1 MSNLQFGMALFAGML
16 ALMAIRVPIAIS
28 MFVPG
33 AVGYVILAG
42 VDPFLNHLK
51 GAAYARF
58 SVYDL
63 SVIPLFML
71 MGAFAVQSGL
81 SKALFGFSNGLLG
94 RFRGG
99 MAMAGV
105 LASAAFGS
113 ICGSAVATTATVAQ
127 TALPEMRRFNYSG
140 RLATAALAAGGTLG
154 ILLPPSVTLV
164 VYAILTEQ
172 NISKLFLAA
181 YVPGIIAAV
190 GYVLAIA
197 VFVRLY
203 PGHAPEPTTP
213 SRDEFVE
220 SAKKVWPIA
229 LIFIMVFG
237 GIYGGVFT
245 PTEGASIGT
254 AMTFITAVASGG
266 LNLAKF
272 KLAVLS
278 TAQTSGMIFM
288 IFMGADMLNA
298 ALALSQMPTE
308 LANAVGHLG
317 IPPLL
322 IMAGIMVFYIILGCV
337 MDEMSMIMLTIPVL
351 FPVVMGLDFFGL
363 PTPEKAMWFGIL
375 ILMVVE
381 IGMIFP
387 PVGLTVYIM
396 NGLAKDVPMSET
408 YKGVVPF
415 LISDAIRMT
424 LLILFPVLTLWLVR
438 VSECGWKGECFL
450 AAIR

>member
-1 MSNLQFGMALFAGML
+1 MTNLQVGLALFGAML
-16 ALMAIRVPIAIS
+16 ALMALRVPIAIS

-33 AVGYVILAG
+33 AVGYVFLAG
-42 VDPFLNHLK
+42 WGPLLNHLK
-51 GAAYARF
+51 SAPYARF

-63 SVIPLFML
+63 TVIPLFML

-81 SKALFGFSNGLLG
+81 SKALFGFANGLLG
-94 RFRGG
+94 RFKGG

-127 TALPEMRRFNYSG
+127 TALPEMRRHNYSG
-140 RLATAALAAGGTLG
+140 RLSTAALAAGGTLG

-172 NISKLFLAA
+172 NISKLFIAA

-190 GYVLAIA
+190 GYMIAIA
-197 VFVRLY
+197 IYVRLY
-203 PGHAPEPTTP
+203 PQHAPIPASP

-220 SAKKVWPIA
+220 SIKNVWPIA
-229 LIFIMVFG
+229 MIFVVVFG
-237 GIYGGVFT
+237 GIYGGFFT
-245 PTEGASIGT
+245 PTEGASFGT
-254 AMTFITAVASGG
+254 ALTFITAVARRG
-266 LNLAKF
+266 LTVEKF
-272 KLAVLS
+272 KQSVLS

-298 ALALSQMPTE
+298 ALALSQMPTQ
-308 LANAVGHLG
+308 LADFVGHLG
-317 IPPLL
+317 LPPLV
-322 IMAGIMVFYIILGCV
+322 IMGGIMVFYIILGCV
-337 MDEMSMIMLTIPVL
+337 MDEMSMIILTVPVL
-351 FPVVMGLDFFGL
+351 FPIIMGLDFFGL
-363 PTPEKAMWFGIL
+363 PPPEKALWFGIL

-396 NGLAKDVPMSET
+396 NGLAKDVSMSET
-408 YKGVVPF
+408 YKGVIPF
-415 LISDAIRMT
+415 LMSDAVRLTI
-424 LLILFPVLTLWLVR
+424 LIMFPGVTLWLVR
-438 VSECGWKGECFL
+438 L
-450 AAIR
+450 TN